1 MRPQEGAFPYV
12 KDAPV
17 RRIYLQIIPRKRH
30 ASQAKALCASPF
42 SFNSNYKRKL
52 SRKARRA
59 LTNTAAIRQGYPLS
73 TAPPRY
79 DKGLPYKQHRNTA
92 RRPES
97 RKGFRG
103 AGYRCKFSPAAGNQ
117 MISSASLS
125 VTGNAACGSV
135 WYQYAVAAPS
145 DCCGRYRP
153 PLRQP
158 RS

>member
-52 SRKARRA
+52 SRKAGRRPYKYRRD
-59 LTNTAAIRQGYPLS
+59 TARVSIKHC
-73 TAPPRY
+73 PRY
-79 DKGLPYKQHRNTA
+79 GKGLPYKQRRNTA

-103 AGYRCKFSPAAGNQ
+103 AGYRCKFSPAAGNH

-125 VTGNAACGSV
+125 VTGSAACGSV
-135 WYQYAVAAPS
+135 WYQYAVAATS

>member
-59 LTNTAAIRQGYPLS
+59 PYKYRRDTARVSIKHCPPIRQGLALQ
-73 TAPPRY
+73 TAPQHGKAPRKPFRLSGRPRSY
-79 DKGLPYKQHRNTA
+79 QNSFA
-92 RRPES
+92 RLL
-97 RKGFRG
+97 
-103 AGYRCKFSPAAGNQ
+103 Y

-125 VTGNAACGSV
+125 VTGSAACGSV
-135 WYQYAVAAPS
+135 WYQYAVAATS